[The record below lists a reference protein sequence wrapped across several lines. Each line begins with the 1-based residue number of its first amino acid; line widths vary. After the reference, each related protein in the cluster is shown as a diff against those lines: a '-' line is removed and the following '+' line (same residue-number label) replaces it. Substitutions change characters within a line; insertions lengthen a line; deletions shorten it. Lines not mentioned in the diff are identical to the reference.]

1 MLIQDLT
8 YYQQRKNYNGKTNFL
23 DSPDRAFLGREYWEN
38 HPVNDFEYNY
48 NSWAFRGP
56 EYDQYKGKPVN
67 ICLGDS
73 FTANIGGPIEHSWC
87 SQLALKLNI
96 PTLNLG
102 VDGAGNDTI
111 RIVYERAL
119 NYFDVQLTFVMYSYF
134 HRRLHN
140 GEHNIHVVKSD
151 NENFEFFKQ
160 NRLKNIY
167 ECALPSWCWSQN
179 EIFYL
184 QTQQIYFLDTQNELF
199 SKDPEIDRICVVKE
213 SYNNLKGPDWP
224 TYTEFINGADPHQD
238 MFLDTFGLF
247 LNSKLQY
254 LCRDGLHMNYNAN
267 KIYADYLYQQWKQ
280 NNES

>member
-8 YYQQRKNYNGKTNFL
+8 YYQQRKNYKGKTNFL
-23 DSPDRAFLGREYWEN
+23 DSPDRAFLGREYWQS
-38 HPVNDFEYNY
+38 HSIQGFEYNY

-73 FTANIGGPIEHSWC
+73 FTANIGSPIEHSWC
-87 SQLALKLNI
+87 SQLGLKFKI

-111 RIVYERAL
+111 KIVYERAL
-119 NYFDVQLTFVMYSYF
+119 DYFDVQSTFVMYSYF

-140 GEHNIHVVKSD
+140 GEHNIQVIESD
-151 NENFEFFKQ
+151 DKNFEYFIQ

-167 ECALPSWCWSQN
+167 ECALPDWCWSQN
-179 EIFYL
+179 EISYL
-184 QTQQIYFLDTQNELF
+184 KTQQIYFLGTQNKLF
-199 SKDPEIDRICVVKE
+199 SKDQDIDRICVVKE

-224 TYTEFINGADPHQD
+224 TYIEFVNGAMPHSD
-238 MFLDTFGLF
+238 MFLDQFGNF
-247 LNSKLQY
+247 LDSKLQY
-254 LCRDGLHMNYNAN
+254 LSRDGMHMNYNAN

-280 NNES
+280 KNES